1 MRLHLQS
8 PQVRQRESAVGW
20 KTGLEL
26 YTYSS
31 SRHLC
36 RPGVKICAVLWTK
49 TFLKSLP
56 TLGRPFTNMDIK
68 FITSI
73 ICDKQQDQAAF
84 LFHFLNI
91 STVFQSSADAVLVQ
105 ICFPL
110 VDQTWTLSAWP
121 LEYKL
126 NILLKL
132 YFYGYRKKPCHIQ
145 VTIYGHNR
153 PFLPL

>member
-1 MRLHLQS
+1 M
-8 PQVRQRESAVGW
+8 
-20 KTGLEL
+20 

-31 SRHLC
+31 SRHLY

-56 TLGRPFTNMDIK
+56 TLGRPFTNTDIK
-68 FITSI
+68 FIASI

-105 ICFPL
+105 ICFPPGRSNL
-110 VDQTWTLSAWP
+110 DSKCLTTRIQTQYTVETL
-121 LEYKL
+121 
-126 NILLKL
+126 LLWVSQKAMSRTGDHL
-132 YFYGYRKKPCHIQ
+132 WSQQAISPT
-145 VTIYGHNR
+145 VTLCNYESCWDDTF
-153 PFLPL
+153 P